1 MHKSAD
7 DALVVPDRA
16 TGEPARRRAGD
27 TEPVFVSQSPA
38 IRDLRSRID
47 LVGRSEASVLITGE
61 SGSGKEVIAR
71 LIHQQGTRIN
81 RPFVAVNCAAMPKD
95 VIDNELFGHER
106 EAFTGASS
114 KKAGC
119 FELAHGGTLFL
130 DEIAEMHP
138 QSQAKLL
145 RAIETK
151 TFRRLGGK
159 EEVHVDVRIV
169 AATNRDVHQAMKSG
183 ELREDLYYRL
193 SVIELHLPPLRER
206 REDIPLLAAHFLR
219 MFQVK
224 YGTAEKT
231 LTPKA
236 LEALRAYLWPGN
248 VREFKNLMERTVL
261 VCPDDTIDIHHL
273 PVRVTKSHDPG
284 MEIRIP
290 IGTSLEA
297 AARILITRTLAACSG
312 NKSLAAKTLGI
323 SRQAKKR
330 APGPPQGGPGA
341 VYFQQAPGAGATLM
355 QDGHLPHVFELG
367 SEEDVEVESVG
378 QAVTRESHLMRPGRL
393 EGVDE
398 NDHFL
403 PENVIHRKADVGRTR
418 QHVDDVRGGVER
430 IRIVLGQMVILRQ
443 RGGRHR
449 VDGDRDR
456 VIGRSRC
463 IGQGKSERCCRQDA
477 DFP

>member
-1 MHKSAD
+1 MNNTVDDPRVVSDRVSGAVSARQ
-7 DALVVPDRA
+7 PD
-16 TGEPARRRAGD
+16 T
-27 TEPVFVSQSPA
+27 TEPMFVSQSQT
-38 IRDLRSRID
+38 IRDIRSRIA

-71 LIHQQGTRIN
+71 LIHQQGARIN
-81 RPFVAVNCAAMPKD
+81 RPFVAINCAAMPKD

-169 AATNRDVHQAMKSG
+169 AATNRDVQQAMKSG

-219 MFQVK
+219 MFQEK
-224 YGTAEKT
+224 YSTPEKA

-236 LEALRAYLWPGN
+236 VEALIAYHWPGN

-261 VCPDDTIDIHHL
+261 VCPEDTIDVHHL
-273 PVRVTKSHDPG
+273 PAQVSKTQDPAA
-284 MEIRIP
+284 EIRITV
-290 IGTSLEA
+290 GTTLDEA
-297 AARILITRTLAACSG
+297 ARMLIVRTLSACSG
-312 NKSLAAKTLGI
+312 NKSLAAKTLGM
-323 SRQAKKR
+323 SRKAL
-330 APGPPQGGPGA
+330 
-341 VYFQQAPGAGATLM
+341 Y
-355 QDGHLPHVFELG
+355 D
-367 SEEDVEVESVG
+367 
-378 QAVTRESHLMRPGRL
+378 RL
-393 EGVDE
+393 KSYGVD
-398 NDHFL
+398 
-403 PENVIHRKADVGRTR
+403 
-418 QHVDDVRGGVER
+418 
-430 IRIVLGQMVILRQ
+430 
-443 RGGRHR
+443 
-449 VDGDRDR
+449 
-456 VIGRSRC
+456 
-463 IGQGKSERCCRQDA
+463 
-477 DFP
+477 